1 MEKSVWSIMAELRL
15 ACDREIETQ
24 AERVDAG
31 VKSFRGE
38 LVSVKA
44 ASQRAAE
51 SQVELGKLRE
61 KLREAEDEL
70 VKAIAVKTRKEAK
83 RMSTYDAITTTTVK
97 VEELKRSVRELEV
110 RKEEYT
116 AIVSQQ
122 LDALASSEEKV
133 KQDVI
138 RKDEMEGALGWYN
151 SVLGFQIDG
160 GHGVKFT
167 FANINKE
174 CPSEE
179 FSLTIRHANDTC
191 NPHLDDIEDLV
202 RELNRT
208 NGLFRFVRVVREKF
222 LKAAG
227 SGTSPQCTPLLQGS
241 NTISLSTAVSSLT
254 IENRGE
260 ADIPPTKSQKNVK
273 VGRPVLAKLPTPSAS
288 DLPIRRSS
296 RLKLDHED
304 AETLALDLSR
314 PPLKRPKI

>member
-1 MEKSVWSIMAELRL
+1 MEKSVWSKMAELRL

-31 VKSFRGE
+31 VKSFRGG

-138 RKDEMEGALGWYN
+138 RKDEMEGAVGWYN
-151 SVLGFQIDG
+151 RVLGFQIDG

-179 FSLTIRHANDTC
+179 FSLTIRHANDTYTLLSC
-191 NPHLDDIEDLV
+191 NPRLDDIEDLV

-241 NTISLSTAVSSLT
+241 NTISLSMAVSSLT

-260 ADIPPTKSQKNVK
+260 SDIPPTKSQKNVI
-273 VGRPVLAKLPTPSAS
+273 VGRCVLAKLPTPSAS

-296 RLKLDHED
+296 RIKVGLKILKSS
-304 AETLALDLSR
+304 AFYILSVS
-314 PPLKRPKI
+314 